1 MNHESIKFTVK
12 RTDTQRAKALVPSPT
27 WKIREDAF
35 ELSSADL
42 HSRALSHPPGL
53 LSRKE
58 GKEHVG
64 EDTEDIYEDFRE
76 ASDVLKH
83 GGQRISSILK
93 LPSRIS
99 SDS

>member
-1 MNHESIKFTVK
+1 MNQLNLQSRELICRELRHSCQVPLGKYE
-12 RTDTQRAKALVPSPT
+12 RTRLN
-27 WKIREDAF
+27 
-35 ELSSADL
+35 
-42 HSRALSHPPGL
+42 SHPLTYILERYLIPPPGL

-64 EDTEDIYEDFRE
+64 GNTEDIYEDFRE